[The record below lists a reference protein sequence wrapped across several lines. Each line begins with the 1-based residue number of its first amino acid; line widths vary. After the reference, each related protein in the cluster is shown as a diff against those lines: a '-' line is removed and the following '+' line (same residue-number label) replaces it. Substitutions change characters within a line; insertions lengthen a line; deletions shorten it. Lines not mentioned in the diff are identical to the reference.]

1 MREQSRRSLDLTVAD
16 DDDVVAHE
24 KKHEVK
30 HDILPPKKILNNSNL
45 KKLKSYRNLRKNIK
59 SQNEESEFIS
69 QLTDVLNLFDENKVH
84 YDPDVLVLI
93 MQIAENWFL
102 GKKDGEK
109 RKRNVIIVA
118 KRFFDENEEL
128 VNKMIEIV
136 LPTIKQNKYI
146 ERNFL
151 KKIVKFSKGF
161 LVSCLRS

>member
-69 QLTDVLNLFDENKVH
+69 QLTDVLNLFDENEVH

-136 LPTIKQNKYI
+136 LPRVMQNKYI
-146 ERNFL
+146 ERNL
-151 KKIVKFSKGF
+151 KKFVKF
-161 LVSCLRS
+161 

>member
-16 DDDVVAHE
+16 DDDIVAHE

-59 SQNEESEFIS
+59 SQNEESEFIR
-69 QLTDVLNLFDENKVH
+69 QLTDVLNLFDENEVH

-118 KRFFDENEEL
+118 KRFFDNNEEL

-136 LPTIKQNKYI
+136 LPKIKQNKYI
-146 ERNFL
+146 ERNL
-151 KKIVKFSKGF
+151 KKFVKFSKGF
-161 LVSCLRS
+161 LVSCWKS